1 MTLRPHKDD
10 SQPTKE
16 LLRIKSQRKSCAKLQ
31 SGMTIEDRSEAEVRK
46 VAEGLKRKIREAGL
60 TYKEVE
66 ERSGMGRDYL
76 RQVLRGSVKLR
87 FEHVLRLL
95 HVLDVPPADFFAEV
109 YGATTTPAPLPSA
122 SADPKFDEVV
132 RVLQR
137 SFTNLERALSEF
149 REKEARPSERA
160 KDRDDELD
168 ELEGGPPGRLGS
180 KAS

>member
-1 MTLRPHKDD
+1 M
-10 SQPTKE
+10 
-16 LLRIKSQRKSCAKLQ
+16 RIKSQRQGCVKLQ
-31 SGMTIEDRSEAEVRK
+31 SGMTIEDRSEDEVRK

-95 HVLDVPPADFFAEV
+95 DVLGVRPAEFFAEV
-109 YGATTTPAPLPSA
+109 YGAAPAAPPAPLPA
-122 SADPKFDEVV
+122 QPRDPSFDELL

-137 SFTNLERALSEF
+137 SFTNLQSALSEMHA
-149 REKEARPSERA
+149 KEGRGAKRA
-160 KDRDDELD
+160 ADLDDELD
-168 ELEGGPPGRLGS
+168 DRPPGRLGS

>member
-1 MTLRPHKDD
+1 
-10 SQPTKE
+10 
-16 LLRIKSQRKSCAKLQ
+16 
-31 SGMTIEDRSEAEVRK
+31 MTIEDRSQDEVRK

-95 HVLDVPPADFFAEV
+95 DVLGVRPAEFFAEV
-109 YGATTTPAPLPSA
+109 YGPPAPLPA
-122 SADPKFDEVV
+122 KPLDPKLDEVV
-132 RVLQR
+132 RVLQD
-137 SFTNLERALSEF
+137 SFTNLQRTLSEMTEEA
-149 REKEARPSERA
+149 RRARRAEKEKVE
-160 KDRDDELD
+160 DELD
-168 ELEGGPPGRLGS
+168 DRPPGRLGS